1 LIILFLGKIFKR
13 LGLTKILRLM
23 PLDRLQAMAM
33 LKELVNND
41 LIEPS
46 YVSMVQAKPDHF
58 QIQIKCNYNKIE
70 IE

>member
-1 LIILFLGKIFKR
+1 
-13 LGLTKILRLM
+13 M

-46 YVSMVQAKPDHF
+46 YVSMVQAKSEHF
-58 QIQIKCNYNKIE
+58 QIQIKCNYMKWN
-70 IE
+70 